1 MFGIVIALIALILAA
16 VVLVIGWRSVGRIR
30 RRLDDAAQSLDVLQ
44 SARASGERDYNRVQQ
59 RQSETAQALAALQ
72 SRLEDLDA
80 RFVQVESYAAV
91 CVPPRPS
98 NSGMNINRRVEAVRM
113 LREGRTEEQ
122 VAAELALALSEVRL
136 IGHLEKNLPV
146 RKGKHG
152 GVAA

>member
-16 VVLVIGWRSVGRIR
+16 VVLVIGWRSVERIR

-136 IGHLEKNLPV
+136 IGHLEKNTPG